1 VIDACFVLCPK
12 MRPCAFWDF
21 ATLSAQSSQGICE
34 GRSVTSVAKLHRK
47 LHGYFNDIRVL
58 SFILNGVPNCHHSI
72 QNSELSTAAYGA
84 KRSFADIP
92 IRRWAFF
99 SGGVGDRAA
108 DAVLMATRII
118 KRCSDLTR
126 LRGDRDGHVHA

>member
-1 VIDACFVLCPK
+1 

-84 KRSFADIP
+84 MRPFAYSLSLLMVIQ
-92 IRRWAFF
+92 RQVA
-99 SGGVGDRAA
+99 SLLQLSAA
-108 DAVLMATRII
+108 
-118 KRCSDLTR
+118 
-126 LRGDRDGHVHA
+126 HVIVFCQ